1 MKAADAIEL
10 LKHLSPSHEVTLII
24 GDSALVKRR
33 DFNPPPLREHIPT
46 YWVPQG
52 IPRKNEVT
60 CVGYRH

>member
-10 LKHLSPSHEVTLII
+10 LKHLSPTHEVTLII

-33 DFNPPPLREHIPT
+33 EYTPVPLQT

-52 IPRKNEVT
+52 SPRKNEIICNRT
-60 CVGYRH
+60 H